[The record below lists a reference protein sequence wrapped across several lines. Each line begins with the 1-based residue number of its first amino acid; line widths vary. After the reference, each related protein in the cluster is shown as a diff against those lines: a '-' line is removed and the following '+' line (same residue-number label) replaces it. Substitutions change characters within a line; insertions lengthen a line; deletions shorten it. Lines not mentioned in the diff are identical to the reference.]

1 MSPLSTTLYLC
12 TTVHFPFSSS
22 LLFNIVY
29 YNNKITFLLHY
40 KCTIF
45 KRTKIC
51 PLTHDFYLTLEY
63 QGQCI

>member
-29 YNNKITFLLHY
+29 YNNKIIPLLYY

-45 KRTKIC
+45 K
-51 PLTHDFYLTLEY
+51 TLENLPCNASKSLSLSLY
-63 QGQCI
+63 KVN